1 MGLTNKDILRRIRY
15 IFDYGDDKMIDLFA
29 KGDKKVSRSEVSD
42 WLKKEDEAENEN
54 MKDIDLAHFLNGL
67 IIEKR
72 GKKEGAPDM
81 IPERSLNNNIIFRK
95 LRIALNYKDTDILD
109 IYKLADLQVSKHE
122 ISAIFR
128 KPGQRQ
134 YRACQDQFLRNF
146 LQGLQ
151 LKYRKQ

>member
-15 IFDYGDDKMIDLFA
+15 VFNLGDDKMIDLFR
-29 KGDKKVSRSEVSD
+29 KGDKNVTRSEISN
-42 WLKKEDEAENEN
+42 WLKKEDDPDQEEV
-54 MKDIDLAHFLNGL
+54 KDVDLAHFLNGL

-72 GKKEGAPDM
+72 GKKEGAPAM
-81 IPERSLNNNIIFRK
+81 IAERSLTNNIIFRK
-95 LRIALNYKDTDILD
+95 LRIALNLKDTDILD
-109 IYKLADLQVSKHE
+109 IYELADLQVSKHE

-151 LKYRKQ
+151 MKFRN